1 MSVNLF
7 TNTIMYVHYGIHSSI
22 SEDTVKMV
30 ACVLVG
36 SRLYYTNSV
45 ACGNTKKAFL
55 GRKHF

>member
-1 MSVNLF
+1 
-7 TNTIMYVHYGIHSSI
+7 MYVHYGIHSSI
-22 SEDTVKMV
+22 SEDMVKMV

-55 GRKHF
+55 GGKHF